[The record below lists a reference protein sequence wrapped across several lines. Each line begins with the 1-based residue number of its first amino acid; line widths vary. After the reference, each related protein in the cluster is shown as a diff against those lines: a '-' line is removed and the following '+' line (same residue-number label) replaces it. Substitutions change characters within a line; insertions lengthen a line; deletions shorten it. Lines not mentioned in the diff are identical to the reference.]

1 MSEITIRVSEEEKAF
16 MLAMADLKG
25 LTISELART
34 MILGTL
40 EIQIDLAIY
49 NEAMKD
55 HQKLDESLSHEEM
68 KKNLRLDR
76 KSVV

>member
-68 KKNLRLDR
+68 KKNLRLC
-76 KSVV
+76 

>member
-1 MSEITIRVSEEEKAF
+1 MSEITIRVSEEEKSF
-16 MLAMADLKG
+16 ILAMADLKG

-40 EIQIDLAIY
+40 EKQIDLAIY

-55 HQKLDESLSHEEM
+55 HQKLDESLSHDEM
-68 KKNLRLDR
+68 KKKLRLC
-76 KSVV
+76 